1 MKILLIS
8 ANTVRV
14 PYYIYPL
21 GLDYV
26 AGALEGRHTVKVAD
40 INLDKKTAP
49 VLDIIREFGPD
60 AIGLSL
66 RNIDN
71 TDVHD
76 ARGFIQKYRELIA
89 SIRSVS
95 PAPIILG
102 GSGFTIFPRRLM
114 AGLKADYGIIGEGE
128 RLPLLLDAIEKGT
141 DPSAIPG
148 VITRTGEERI
158 PPPLPRDDAFRRSF
172 IGGDIAQFYTAR
184 GGILNLQTKRGCSYN
199 CIYCT
204 YPHIEGSALRPV
216 PADEVADTALRLEA
230 MGGKYF
236 FITDSAFNCDYDHSA
251 EVARAF
257 KKKGVTIPWG
267 AFLAPTRPPADYY
280 RLLRDAG
287 MIHAEFG
294 TESLSDAMLA
304 SYRKPFNARDALA
317 SHRAAVDAGLH
328 VAHYLLLGG
337 PGETR
342 ETIEETLRN
351 AESLDRT
358 VLFFFCG
365 IRIYPHTRIYEIA
378 LDEGQIS
385 ESDDLLEPVF
395 YRSRGITSEEILRVV
410 GERAEGRE
418 NWFVGSTSA
427 HTTRLVARL
436 HQQGHVGPLW
446 EHMIR

>member
-26 AGALEGRHTVKVAD
+26 AGAIEGRHTVKVAD
-40 INLDKKTAP
+40 INLEKKTTP
-49 VLDIIREFGPD
+49 ILDVIREFGPD

-95 PAPIILG
+95 AAPIILG
-102 GSGFTIFPRRLM
+102 GSGFTIFPRQLM
-114 AGLKADYGIIGEGE
+114 AELKADYGIIGEGE
-128 RLPLLLDAIEKGT
+128 RLPLLLEAIEKGA
-141 DPSAIPG
+141 DPSGIAG
-148 VITRTGEERI
+148 VITGNGEEKI
-158 PPPLPRDDAFRRSF
+158 PPPLDDGFRRSF
-172 IGGDIAQFYTAR
+172 IGGDIARFYTDR

-216 PADEVADTALRLEA
+216 PADEVAATALRLEA

-257 KKKGVTIPWG
+257 KARGVSIPWG
-267 AFLAPTRPPADYY
+267 AFIAPTRPPAGYY

-287 MIHAEFG
+287 MTHAEFG

-304 SYRKPFNARDALA
+304 SYRKPFSVRHVLA

-342 ETIEETLRN
+342 ETLEETLRN
-351 AESLDRT
+351 AEGLDRT

-378 LDEGQIS
+378 LAEGQIT
-385 ESDDLLEPVF
+385 ERDDLLEPVF
-395 YRSRGITSEEILRVV
+395 YHSRGISSEEIIRVV
-410 GERAEGRE
+410 GERARGRE
-418 NWFVGSTSA
+418 NWFVGSSSTT
-427 HTTRLVARL
+427 TTRLVARL
-436 HQQGHVGPLW
+436 HKQGHVGPLW

>member
-26 AGALEGRHTVKVAD
+26 TGALAGKHTVRVAD
-40 INLDKKTAP
+40 INLGKKIAP
-49 VLDIIREFGPD
+49 LLDIIGDFKPD

-71 TDVHD
+71 TDVQD
-76 ARGFIQKYRELIA
+76 TRAFVQMYRDLIA
-89 SIRSVS
+89 SIRNVS
-95 PAPIILG
+95 PALIILG
-102 GSGFTIFPRRLM
+102 GSGFTIFPGQLM
-114 AGLKADYGIIGEGE
+114 SRLKADYGIIGEGE
-128 RLPLLLDAIEKGT
+128 RLPLLLEAIEGGVDT
-141 DPSAIPG
+141 SSIPG
-148 VITRTGEERI
+148 VITGSSTERI
-158 PPPLPRDDAFRRSF
+158 PPPLNEPFKRSF
-172 IGGDIAQFYTAR
+172 IGGEIAHFYTTR

-216 PADEVADTALRLEA
+216 PAGEVAETALELER

-257 KKKGVTIPWG
+257 KSRGVAIPWG
-267 AFLAPTRPPADYY
+267 AFLAPTKPPADYY
-280 RLLRDAG
+280 RTLHDAG
-287 MIHAEFG
+287 MTHAEFG
-294 TESLSDAMLA
+294 TESLSDTMLA
-304 SYRKPFNARDALA
+304 SYRKPFSVQDVLA
-317 SHRAAVDAGLH
+317 SHRAAVDAGLY
-328 VAHYLLLGG
+328 VAHYILLGG

-342 ETIEETLRN
+342 ETLEETLQN
-351 AESLDRT
+351 AEGLDRT

-365 IRIYPHTRIYEIA
+365 IRIYPHTELHEIA
-378 LDEGQIS
+378 VREGQIT
-385 ESDDLLEPVF
+385 ETDDLLEPIF
-395 YRSRGITSEEILRVV
+395 YQSRGITSEEIIRVV
-410 GERAEGRE
+410 EERAGGRE
-418 NWFVGSTSA
+418 NWFVGATSA
-427 HTTRLVARL
+427 NTTRLVARL
-436 HQQGHVGPLW
+436 HKQGHTGPLW

>member
-14 PYYIYPL
+14 PYYVYPL

-26 AGALEGRHTVKVAD
+26 AGALEGRHTVRVAD
-40 INLDKKTAP
+40 INLYNKTAP
-49 VLDIIREFGPD
+49 IIDIIRDFGPD

-76 ARGFIQKYRELIA
+76 ARGFIPKYRELIA

-95 PAPIILG
+95 VAPVILG
-102 GSGFTIFPRRLM
+102 GSGFTIFPRLLM
-114 AGLKADYGIIGEGE
+114 TELKADYGIIGEGE
-128 RLPLLLDAIEKGT
+128 RLPLLLDAIEKGA
-141 DPSAIPG
+141 DASGIPG
-148 VITRTGEERI
+148 VITGTGEEKI
-158 PPPLPRDDAFRRSF
+158 PPPFDDTFRRSF

-204 YPHIEGSALRPV
+204 YPHIEGSALRPI
-216 PADEVADTALRLEA
+216 PAEEVAETAVTLEA

-236 FITDSAFNCDYDHSA
+236 FITDSAFNCDYEHSA
-251 EVARAF
+251 AVARSF
-257 KKKGVTIPWG
+257 KSRGVTIPWG
-267 AFLAPTRPPADYY
+267 AFLAPTKPPADYY
-280 RLLRDAG
+280 RLLSDAG
-287 MIHAEFG
+287 MTHAEFG

-304 SYRKPFNARDALA
+304 SYRKPFNVRDAIA
-317 SHRAAVDAGLH
+317 SHRAAVDAGLY

-351 AESLDRT
+351 AEGLDRT

-365 IRIYPHTRIYEIA
+365 IRIYPHTRIYDIA
-378 LDEGQIS
+378 LSEGQIS
-385 ESDDLLEPVF
+385 EGDNLLEPVF
-395 YRSRGITSEEILRVV
+395 YQSRGISSDEILRVV
-410 GERAEGRE
+410 GERARGRE
-418 NWFVGSTSA
+418 NWFVGSTSE
-427 HTTRLVARL
+427 HTTRLVARM
-436 HQQGHVGPLW
+436 HRQGHTGPLW

>member
-26 AGALEGRHTVKVAD
+26 AGALAGRHTVKIAD
-40 INLDKKTAP
+40 INVSRKIAP
-49 VLDIIREFGPD
+49 LLEIVKDFSPD

-71 TDVHD
+71 TDVQD
-76 ARGFIQKYRELIA
+76 TRGFIQMYRDLIA

-95 PAPIILG
+95 PAVVILG
-102 GSGFTIFPRRLM
+102 GSGFTIFPRHLM
-114 AGLKADYGIIGEGE
+114 SELRADYGIIGEGE
-128 RLPLLLDAIEKGT
+128 RLPLLLDAIEKGADT
-141 DPSAIPG
+141 SGIPG
-148 VITRTGEERI
+148 VITGGGEEKI
-158 PPPLPRDDAFRRSF
+158 PPPLGEPFRRSF
-172 IGGDIAQFYTAR
+172 IGGEIAQFYTSR
-184 GGILNLQTKRGCSYN
+184 GGILNLQTKRGCSFN

-216 PADEVADTALRLEA
+216 PADEVAKSALELER

-236 FITDSAFNCDYDHSA
+236 FITDSAFNCDYGHSS

-257 KKKGVTIPWG
+257 KARGVSIPWG
-267 AFLAPTRPPADYY
+267 AFLAPTKPPADYY
-280 RLLRDAG
+280 TLLHDAG
-287 MIHAEFG
+287 MSHAEFG
-294 TESLSDAMLA
+294 TESLSDTMLS
-304 SYRKPFNARDALA
+304 SYRKPFNVRDVLA
-317 SHRAAVDAGLH
+317 SHRAAVDAGIH

-342 ETIEETLRN
+342 ETLEETLQN
-351 AESLDRT
+351 AERLDRT

-365 IRIYPHTRIYEIA
+365 IRIYPHTRLYEIA
-378 LDEGQIS
+378 LREGQIS
-385 ESDDLLEPVF
+385 ETDDLLEPVF
-395 YRSRGITSEEILRVV
+395 YQSRGITSKEIVRIVE
-410 GERAEGRE
+410 ERAAGRE
-418 NWFVGSTSA
+418 NWFIGATSA
-427 HTTRLVARL
+427 NTTRLVARL
-436 HQQGHVGPLW
+436 HRQGHVGPLW